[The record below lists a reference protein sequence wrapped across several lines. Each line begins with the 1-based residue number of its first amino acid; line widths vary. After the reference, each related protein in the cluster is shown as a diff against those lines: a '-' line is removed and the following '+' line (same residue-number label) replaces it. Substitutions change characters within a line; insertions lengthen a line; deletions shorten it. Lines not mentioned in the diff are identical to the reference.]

1 MTFNEAKA
9 KLKEISGG
17 AYHAI
22 SYEVSEFA
30 DGKQRVACKIYIDGK
45 GFIPEG
51 GAAYP
56 TWQQVFTMY
65 DAKYNSAPADE
76 SAAPEGDVL

>member
-30 DGKQRVACKIYIDGK
+30 HGEQRVECKIYIDGK
-45 GFIPEG
+45 GFTPDG
-51 GAAYP
+51 STACN
-56 TWQQVFTMY
+56 TWQQVFAMY
-65 DAKYNSAPADE
+65 DAKYNTAPADE